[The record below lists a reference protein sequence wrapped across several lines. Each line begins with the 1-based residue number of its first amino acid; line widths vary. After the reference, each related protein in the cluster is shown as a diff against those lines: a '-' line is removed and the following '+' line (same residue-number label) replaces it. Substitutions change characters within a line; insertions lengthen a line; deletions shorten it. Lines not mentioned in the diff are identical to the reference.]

1 MRINKYIAQAGIAS
15 RRGADELI
23 TKGKVK
29 VNGAVLTEPGYDVKD
44 GDHIT
49 VNGEPITA
57 SEQKVYYIMN
67 KPTGFITSVRD
78 ERGRRTVLDLMPD
91 VEARIFP
98 VGRLDYNTSG
108 LLFLT
113 NDGDLAYGLTHPK
126 HEVGKTY
133 RVLVA
138 GNIPKAKLAVLR
150 HGVDIGGFTTSP
162 AKVDVITWNRHSML
176 LEITIHEGKYRQV
189 RRMFDAVG
197 YPVQE
202 LTRISVGNIK
212 LGHLKIGQY
221 RKLSQGEIDYLKSI
235 SR

>member
-133 RVLVA
+133 RVLCEGVSKGGLIEGRTE
-138 GNIPKAKLAVLR
+138 GNIIIEFPAGESVIGTYQNVEVTESLTWILRGRAV
-150 HGVDIGGFTTSP
+150 D
-162 AKVDVITWNRHSML
+162 K
-176 LEITIHEGKYRQV
+176 
-189 RRMFDAVG
+189 
-197 YPVQE
+197 
-202 LTRISVGNIK
+202 
-212 LGHLKIGQY
+212 
-221 RKLSQGEIDYLKSI
+221 
-235 SR
+235 